1 MEWLVRT
8 DTFSPL
14 FFPNFYFLSVFSNCW
29 FSSPPSVCLS
39 APVCVRLPCLLF
51 FFFVRPPVLRELF
64 WVFSCWFSAP
74 LYVFPVSSFSCFW
87 VSPLLLVLFF
97 RRSSFLVPPHFVAF
111 SGFYKAR
118 GWPLFMCSCL
128 TIVRHE
134 RLCFFEKKQGKL
146 QDCSTWPLEDNE
158 QPRRRSCETW
168 SQTVLVSC

>member
-14 FFPNFYFLSVFSNCW
+14 FFPNFYVLSVFSNCW

-87 VSPLLLVLFF
+87 VSPLLLVLPFF
-97 RRSSFLVPPHFVAF
+97 FSSSVA
-111 SGFYKAR
+111 
-118 GWPLFMCSCL
+118 SCC
-128 TIVRHE
+128 VRIY
-134 RLCFFEKKQGKL
+134 RQGKAL
-146 QDCSTWPLEDNE
+146 APLRVIV
-158 QPRRRSCETW
+158 QP
-168 SQTVLVSC
+168 LG